1 MLLTITTTHQPAT
14 DLGYLLH
21 KHPDRCQT
29 FKLPFGVAR
38 VFYTEATEERCTAAL
53 VIDMDAIDLNRRRAR
68 GFGWEQY
75 VNDRPY
81 VASSFSS
88 VAITRVLRSA
98 LKGTCEERPDLVKQ
112 PIPLH
117 ATISALPCRG
127 GVHLIHDLFAPL
139 GYDVSAESRP
149 LDSQF
154 PDWGDSD
161 YHAVSLQGTLRLCD
175 LLTHLYVL
183 IPVLDDAK
191 HYFVDEQEIEKLLSR
206 GEPWLG
212 SHPERDLIVDRYL
225 KHQRQLRD
233 EALDRLLVEGPQETD
248 DGRESRER
256 VIESELKLHE
266 HRTRAVVA
274 EVEATGAAE
283 VLDLGCGEG
292 DLLKTLLQGTGI
304 TRLVGMDV
312 SHRSLERAARRLDLD
327 RINSGQSRRVE
338 LFQGSLTYRDARLN
352 GFEAAVLVEVM
363 EHIDPSRLSAFER
376 VVFEFARP
384 RTVIVTT
391 PNADYNVRWPTLDAG
406 RFRHADH
413 RFEWGRAT
421 FQEWGDRVSDRFGY
435 RVRYVPIGEVDDE
448 VGAPTQ
454 MGVFT
459 IEEGS

>member
-29 FKLPFGVAR
+29 FKLPFGIAR
-38 VFYTEATEERCTAAL
+38 VFYTEATPERCTAAL
-53 VIDMDAIDLNRRRAR
+53 VVDMDAIDLNRRRAR

-81 VASSFSS
+81 AASSFSS
-88 VAITRVLRSA
+88 VAISRVLGSA
-98 LKGTCEERPDLVKQ
+98 LRGKCEERPDLVNQ
-112 PIPLH
+112 AIPLH

-127 GVHLIHDLFAPL
+127 DAQLIHDLFAPL

-154 PDWGDSD
+154 PDWGDSE
-161 YHAVSLQGTLRLCD
+161 YYAVSLEGTLLLRD

-183 IPVLDDAK
+183 VPVLDDAK
-191 HYFVDEQEIEKLLSR
+191 HYFVDEREIEKLLSR

-212 SHPERDLIVDRYL
+212 SHLERDLIVDRYL
-225 KHQRQLRD
+225 KHQRRLRD
-233 EALDRLLVEGPQETD
+233 EALDRLLVDGPKESD
-248 DGRESRER
+248 DGRESQER
-256 VIESELKLHE
+256 VVESGLKLHE
-266 HRTRAVVA
+266 HRTKAVVA

-292 DLLKTLLQGTGI
+292 DLLKTLLQQTGI
-304 TRLVGMDV
+304 RRLVGMDV
-312 SHRSLERAARRLDLD
+312 SHRSLDRATRRLDLD
-327 RINSGQSRRVE
+327 RTHSSQSHRVK

-352 GFEAAVLVEVM
+352 GFETAVLVEVI

-391 PNADYNVRWPTLDAG
+391 PNADYNVRWPTLAAG
-406 RFRHADH
+406 RFRHEDH
-413 RFEWGRAT
+413 RFEWGRTT

-435 RVRYVPIGEVDDE
+435 RVRFVPIGEVDDE

-459 IEEGS
+459 VVEGT

>member
-29 FKLPFGVAR
+29 FKLPFGIAR
-38 VFYTEATEERCTAAL
+38 VFYTEANKERCTAAL

-88 VAITRVLRSA
+88 VAIARVLGSA
-98 LKGTCEERPDLVKQ
+98 LRGKCDERPELVEQ

-117 ATISALPCRG
+117 ATISALPSRG
-127 GVHLIHDLFAPL
+127 GAHLIHDLFAPL
-139 GYDVSAESRP
+139 GYSVSADSRP

-154 PDWGDSD
+154 PAWGDSC
-161 YHAVSLQGTLRLCD
+161 YYAVSLEGKLRLRD

-191 HYFVDEQEIEKLLSR
+191 HYFVDEQEIEKLLSQ

-212 SHPERDLIVDRYL
+212 SHPERNLIVDRYL
-225 KHQRQLRD
+225 KHQRLLRD
-233 EALDRLLVEGPQETD
+233 EALDRLMVDGPQEPD
-248 DGRESRER
+248 DGPESQEM
-256 VIESELKLHE
+256 VVESGLKLHQ
-266 HRTRAVVA
+266 HRTNAVVA
-274 EVEATGAAE
+274 EVKATGAAA
-283 VLDLGCGEG
+283 LIDLGCGEG
-292 DLLKTLLQGTGI
+292 HLLKTLVKGTGI

-312 SHRSLERAARRLDLD
+312 SYRSLERAARRLDLD
-327 RINSGQSRRVE
+327 GINSSRNRRVE
-338 LFQGSLTYRDARLN
+338 LLQGSLLYRDTRLD
-352 GFEAAVLVEVM
+352 GFETAVLVEVI
-363 EHIDPSRLSAFER
+363 EHIDPSRLSVFER
-376 VVFEFARP
+376 VVFEFAHP
-384 RTVIVTT
+384 KTVIITT
-391 PNADYNVRWPTLDAG
+391 PNADYNVRWTTLAAG
-406 RFRHADH
+406 RFRHKDH
-413 RFEWGRAT
+413 RFEWGRAE
-421 FQEWGDRVSDRFGY
+421 FQKWANRVSEHFGY

-454 MGVFT
+454 MAVFT
-459 IEEGS
+459 VLEGA